1 MRDKLEQ
8 KFKLKEFDTNIK
20 KEFIS
25 GFAIFITMAY
35 VLATVPN
42 LMGEA
47 GYNRSSTF
55 TAMVLLI
62 ILTTTAM
69 ALFTNRPFA
78 LAPGLGSVSIVS
90 GMVANEGIPIDVASG
105 IIVLSGIL
113 FVLVTYFGLRESVV
127 RVIPKS
133 LKYAISASI
142 GLFISLIGVRTS
154 KLIVADPSTNRLVFG
169 LLDSPGVILTI
180 IGFFIILIL
189 KARGVSGYLILSI
202 IITTIIGI
210 PMKLT
215 TMPTHIMALPHS
227 ISFNFMNVD
236 IINAF
241 DFKYLPFLI
250 ALFIPDFFST
260 FGTVLGVG
268 AKAGYLDE
276 EGNLPRID
284 DCFKVDSIATVIG
297 GLFCIP
303 CMTTYLESSVGIE
316 TGGRTG
322 LTTISTSIF
331 FLLALFFSPIALMIP
346 KYATAPALIFIGISM
361 LTAMKDIDY
370 SDFTE
375 YIPAFLCITFT
386 IYGNNIANGI
396 CIGLPTY
403 LLLKVVAGKIRE
415 LNPIIYVLCFI
426 SVLYFVN
433 IV

>member
-1 MRDKLEQ
+1 MKDKFRLN
-8 KFKLKEFDTNIK
+8 DYNTNIR

-55 TAMVLLI
+55 TSMVMLI
-62 ILTTTAM
+62 IITTVAM
-69 ALFTNRPFA
+69 AFYTNRPFA

-105 IIVLSGIL
+105 IIILSGIL
-113 FVLVTYFGLRESVV
+113 FVLVTFLGLRENVV
-127 RVIPKS
+127 KAIPKS
-133 LKYAISASI
+133 LKYSVSVSI
-142 GLFISLIGVRTS
+142 GLFIALIGVRTS
-154 KLIVADPSTNRLVFG
+154 KLIVVDVSTNRFVFG
-169 LLDSPGVILTI
+169 ILNSSGVILTV
-180 IGFFIILIL
+180 IGFLIILIL
-189 KARGVSGYLILSI
+189 KGRSVSGYLIISI

-210 PMKLT
+210 PMKITIIPSKL
-215 TMPTHIMALPHS
+215 MAFPSS
-227 ISFNFMNVD
+227 IGNNFMNVD
-236 IINAF
+236 IIKAF

-276 EGNLPRID
+276 DGNLPRID

-316 TGGRTG
+316 SGGRTG

-331 FLLALFFSPIALMIP
+331 FLLALFFSPVALMIP
-346 KYATAPALIFIGISM
+346 KYATAPVLIYIGISM
-361 LTAMKDIDY
+361 ITAMKDIDY
-370 SDFTE
+370 TDFTE
-375 YIPAFLCITFT
+375 YFPAFLCITFT

-396 CIGLPTY
+396 CIGIPTY
-403 LLLKVVAGKIRE
+403 LLLKIVTGNIKG
-415 LNPIIYVLCFI
+415 LNPIIYALSII
-426 SVLYFVN
+426 SILYFVN